1 MVLSSQL
8 WNVYSQGLSD
18 VFTFEKKKSTWS
30 VISWALRHLQAMI
43 LLQLS
48 TRRQIAWL
56 WRIGMF
62 LVNYSRTSH
71 TLYGIKVLHAR
82 PNVTK
87 YQVAQFFVS
96 STLLCLDCHIFIS
109 FYHMFMSS
117 YYMAKLV
124 LGKSV
129 QSDWFFFSRG
139 FAVCTQA
146 VYFCF
151 GAKPTNSKFATRTVK
166 KKMWILSFSIA
177 KLPEKAKKIEILRR
191 FQRWMK
197 KKNILWASS
206 ELSWTSGTFDSET
219 KTVITESQEAIDD
232 FINQQKSANT
242 NKKKATDINTLLHY
256 FEANGTLWKMRK
268 LKAYL
273 RPSLTTF
280 HDFLSKF
287 VWTHGGKTEKNKS

>member
-56 WRIGMF
+56 WRIEMY

-71 TLYGIKVLHAR
+71 TLYGFKVLHALQ
-82 PNVTK
+82 NVTK

-151 GAKPTNSKFATRTVK
+151 GAKPANSKFATKTVK
-166 KKMWILSFSIA
+166 KKCEYCHS
-177 KLPEKAKKIEILRR
+177 P
-191 FQRWMK
+191 
-197 KKNILWASS
+197 
-206 ELSWTSGTFDSET
+206 
-219 KTVITESQEAIDD
+219 SQ
-232 FINQQKSANT
+232 NYQK
-242 NKKKATDINTLLHY
+242 
-256 FEANGTLWKMRK
+256 K
-268 LKAYL
+268 LKRLKFYGDFKDGWRRRTFSEQVQNYPEHLELLIQKLKRLSPKAR
-273 RPSLTTF
+273 RP
-280 HDFLSKF
+280 
-287 VWTHGGKTEKNKS
+287 

>member
-1 MVLSSQL
+1 
-8 WNVYSQGLSD
+8 
-18 VFTFEKKKSTWS
+18 
-30 VISWALRHLQAMI
+30 MI

-71 TLYGIKVLHAR
+71 TLYGFKVLHAR

-87 YQVAQFFVS
+87 YQVAQFFLS

-151 GAKPTNSKFATRTVK
+151 GAKPANSKFATKTVK
-166 KKMWILSFSIA
+166 KKGEYCHS
-177 KLPEKAKKIEILRR
+177 P
-191 FQRWMK
+191 
-197 KKNILWASS
+197 
-206 ELSWTSGTFDSET
+206 
-219 KTVITESQEAIDD
+219 SQ
-232 FINQQKSANT
+232 NYQK
-242 NKKKATDINTLLHY
+242 
-256 FEANGTLWKMRK
+256 K
-268 LKAYL
+268 LKRLKFYGDFKDGWRRRTFSERVQNYPEHLELLIQKLKRLSPKAR
-273 RPSLTTF
+273 RP
-280 HDFLSKF
+280 
-287 VWTHGGKTEKNKS
+287 